1 MARRTRESLR
11 SWRWYGKDDL
21 RSFGH
26 RSRTKQ
32 MGWLSEDYEGKPIV
46 AIVNPW
52 NEFVTCHTHFPE
64 RVEDIKRGV
73 RNGGGTP
80 VEIPVLG
87 LGEQLMKP
95 SAMLYRNFLALEV
108 EEALRAYPVDGVVL
122 LAGCDKTTP
131 ALLMGAC
138 AVNIPCV
145 YVPAGAMLRGTFRG
159 ETLASGTDVWRYWD
173 ERRAG
178 KFSTRD
184 WKALEEGIARSAGT
198 CMSMGTA
205 ASMMLVTEA
214 LGLSLAGASTIPAVD
229 SSHRRM
235 AAASGA
241 LAVEAI
247 WEDRKPSDI
256 LKRASFDNAMSVLM
270 AIGGSTNAIIH
281 LLALARRCGVALE
294 LRDFHE
300 ASKRT
305 PVLANLKP
313 VGEYVME
320 DFHEAGGSTALMRSM
335 GDLLDRSAAT
345 VSGKTLGETLGENWE
360 NTNEVYNDKVICS
373 RSEPL
378 HQSGGLAV
386 LFGSLAPRGAV
397 IKAAAAERRLWKHEG
412 RAVVFDS
419 MMELRARIDDPALE
433 VDEDSVLVLRN
444 AGPCGAPGMPEWGQL
459 PLPKKLVERGVRDML
474 RISDAR
480 MSGTSYGAC
489 VLHVAPEAALGGPLG
504 LVEGGDVIRL
514 DVEEGRLDWCV
525 EEGEAAR
532 RRERFRARAVELQ
545 SGYAR
550 LYVDRVLQADE
561 GCDFDFAQRGF
572 AKTLEEYPIF

>member
-1 MARRTRESLR
+1 MATARRSREDLR

-64 RVEDIKRGV
+64 RVEDIKKGILS
-73 RNGGGTP
+73 GGGTP

-95 SAMLYRNFLALEV
+95 SAMLYRNLLALEV
-108 EEALRAYPVDGVVL
+108 EEALRAYPVDGAVL

-131 ALLMGAC
+131 GLLMGAC
-138 AVNIPCV
+138 AVNLPCV

-159 ETLASGTDVWRYWD
+159 QTLGSGTDVWRYWD

-178 KFSTRD
+178 KFSASD

-205 ASMMLVTEA
+205 ASMMLLGEA
-214 LGLSLAGASTIPAVD
+214 LGLSLSGAATIPAVD
-229 SSHRRM
+229 SAHRRL
-235 AAASGA
+235 ARASGV

-247 WEDRKPSDI
+247 WADRKPST
-256 LKRASFDNAMSVLM
+256 LLTRASFENAVRVLL
-270 AIGGSTNAIIH
+270 AVGGSTNAVIH
-281 LLALARRCGVALE
+281 LLALARRCGIDLALK
-294 LRDFHE
+294 DFHE

-305 PVLANLKP
+305 PVLIDLKP
-313 VGEYVME
+313 VGKYVME
-320 DFHEAGGSTALMRSM
+320 DFHEAGGSTALMRQM
-335 GDLLDRSAAT
+335 GDLLDLSAKT
-345 VSGKTLGETLGENWE
+345 VSGETLGENLKRGG
-360 NTNEVYNDKVICS
+360 EVYNTTVIRS
-373 RSEPL
+373 RSDPV
-378 HQSGGLAV
+378 QKSGGLSV

-397 IKAAAAERRLWKHEG
+397 IKSAAAEERLWKHEG

-419 MMELRARIDDPALE
+419 MEELRARIDEPSLE
-433 VDEDSVLVLRN
+433 ADENSVLVLRN

-459 PLPKKLVERGVRDML
+459 PIPKKLVERGVRDML

-489 VLHVAPEAALGGPLG
+489 VLHVAPEAAVGGPLG
-504 LVEGGDVIRL
+504 LVEEGDVIAM
-514 DVEEGRLDWCV
+514 DVAAGRLDWLV
-525 EEGEAAR
+525 GEEE
-532 RRERFRARAVELQ
+532 REKRQRSFRARSVRMQ

-550 LYVDRVLQADE
+550 LYVERVLQADE

-572 AKTLEEYPIF
+572 DATLEEYPIF